1 MSMSEEQNEN
11 ISNNSN
17 SLDNRRNAR
26 PSSPGGYA
34 IASFILG
41 ILSFVTCGPCA
52 GIPAF
57 ILGMIELRNIRNR
70 LSPPEGRPFALAGAI
85 LGGINSA
92 LVILAVLLYLLF
104 ILLMVIIGFHESS
117 PFFPAP

>member
-1 MSMSEEQNEN
+1 MPQEQNEN
-11 ISNNSN
+11 VRDDSDSPAG
-17 SLDNRRNAR
+17 RRNTH

-41 ILSFVTCGPCA
+41 ILSFVTCGPFA

-57 ILGMIELRNIRNR
+57 IFGMIELRNIRNHVA
-70 LSPPEGRPFALAGAI
+70 PPEGRPFALAGAI

-92 LVILAVLLYLLF
+92 FVILAVLLYLLF
-104 ILLMVIIGFHESS
+104 ILLMFIMGVHESYS
-117 PFFPAP
+117 FLPAS